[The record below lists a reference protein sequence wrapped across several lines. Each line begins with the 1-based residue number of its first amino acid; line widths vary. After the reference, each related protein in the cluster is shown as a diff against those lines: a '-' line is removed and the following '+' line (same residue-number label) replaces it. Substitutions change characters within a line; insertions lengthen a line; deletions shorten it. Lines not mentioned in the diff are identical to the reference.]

1 MAIATSHPVPAS
13 SRRKTSP
20 RWRSTPG
27 NIAEARLKAVM
38 TGPDISTPAATG
50 SAPSAPSDERVREIG
65 PLRRFLSRPEFG
77 SISGAVLVFAIFLV
91 VAGDSGMFSA
101 EGIVNWATVAAFLG
115 IIAVGAALLM
125 IGGEFD
131 LSVGSMI
138 GFAGMMVAIPMVY
151 FGWSALA
158 STAFA
163 FAGALAVGFLNGW
176 ITVRT
181 RLPSFIVTLASL
193 YILRG
198 LTIALS
204 IVFSNRTIVSGV
216 KEAAGDS
223 IIPSLFAGIAFRP
236 LFVWFS
242 EIGWVDKLSDG
253 TPAVQGVPAVILWAL
268 GLAFIAHIILTR
280 TRLGNWI
287 FASGG
292 DANAAR
298 NVGVPVNRV
307 KIALFM
313 FTAFCATIY
322 AAEQIFE
329 FGSAASDRGLL
340 KEFEA
345 IIAAVIGGCLLTGG
359 YGSVVGACFGALI
372 FGVVQM
378 GILFTGVPND
388 WFRVFLG
395 AMLLTAVLF
404 NNMIRRRVTGE
415 R

>member
-1 MAIATSHPVPAS
+1 MADSLAS
-13 SRRKTSP
+13 DKTAQSDKILQKARDERMKSQA
-20 RWRSTPG
+20 RWR
-27 NIAEARLKAVM
+27 K
-38 TGPDISTPAATG
+38 
-50 SAPSAPSDERVREIG
+50 
-65 PLRRFLSRPEFG
+65 FLQHPEFG
-77 SISGAVLVFAIFLV
+77 ALAGVILVFIFFGIT
-91 VAGDSGMFSA
+91 AGDSGMFAADGILNWTTVSA
-101 EGIVNWATVAAFLG
+101 QLIL
-115 IIAVGAALLM
+115 IACAAALLM

-138 GFAGMMVAIPMVY
+138 GFAGMMIAIPMVY

-163 FAGALAVGFLNGW
+163 FAGAMAVGFLNGW
-176 ITVRT
+176 IVVRT

-223 IIPSLFAGIAFRP
+223 IIPALFAGIAFRP
-236 LFVWFS
+236 VFVWFS
-242 EIGWVDKLSDG
+242 EIGVVDKLADG
-253 TPAVQGVPAVILWAL
+253 TPAVQGIPAVILWAL
-268 GLAFIAHIILTR
+268 GLALIAHVILTR
-280 TRLGNWI
+280 TRVGNWI
-287 FASGG
+287 FAAGG

-298 NVGVPVNRV
+298 NVGVPVIRV

-313 FTAFCATIY
+313 FTAFCATVY
-322 AAEQIFE
+322 ATNQIFE

-359 YGSVVGACFGALI
+359 YGSIVGACFGALI
-372 FGVVQM
+372 FGVVLM

>member
-1 MAIATSHPVPAS
+1 MADVPAAE
-13 SRRKTSP
+13 KTAQSEQILQKT
-20 RWRSTPG
+20 R
-27 NIAEARLKAVM
+27 
-38 TGPDISTPAATG
+38 
-50 SAPSAPSDERVREIG
+50 DERMKRQTRG
-65 PLRRFLSRPEFG
+65 RKFLQHPEFG
-77 SISGAVLVFAIFLV
+77 ALAGVILVFIFFGV
-91 VAGDSGMFSA
+91 TAGDSGMFAPDGVLNWSTVSA
-101 EGIVNWATVAAFLG
+101 QLIL
-115 IIAVGAALLM
+115 IACAAALLM

-138 GFAGMMVAIPMVY
+138 GFAGMMIAIPMVY

-158 STAFA
+158 STLFA

-176 ITVRT
+176 IVVRT

-223 IIPSLFAGIAFRP
+223 IIPALFSGIAFRP
-236 LFVWFS
+236 LFVWFA
-242 EIGWVDKLSDG
+242 EIGVFDKLADG

-268 GLAFIAHIILTR
+268 GLAFIAHVILTR
-280 TRLGNWI
+280 TRVGNWI
-287 FASGG
+287 FAAGG

-298 NVGVPVNRV
+298 NVGVPVTRV

-313 FTAFCATIY
+313 FTAFCATVY
-322 AAEQIFE
+322 ATNQIFE

-359 YGSVVGACFGALI
+359 YGSIVGACFGALI

>member
-1 MAIATSHPVPAS
+1 MAEMAPADDAA
-13 SRRKTSP
+13 
-20 RWRSTPG
+20 RSEK
-27 NIAEARLKAVM
+27 IIKQARDERLKRHS
-38 TGPDISTPAATG
+38 GWR
-50 SAPSAPSDERVREIG
+50 RV
-65 PLRRFLSRPEFG
+65 FSRPEFG
-77 SISGAVLVFAIFLV
+77 SLAGVVMVFLFFGVTAH
-91 VAGDSGMFSA
+91 GSGMFAADGILNWTEVSA
-101 EGIVNWATVAAFLG
+101 QLM
-115 IIAVGAALLM
+115 IIASGAALLM

-138 GFAGMMVAIPMVY
+138 GFAGMMIAIPLVY
-151 FGWSALA
+151 FGWSVWE
-158 STAFA
+158 STLFA
-163 FAGALAVGFLNGW
+163 FAGALVIGFLNGW
-176 ITVRT
+176 IVVRT

-204 IVFSNRTIVSGV
+204 IVFSNRTIVSGI

-223 IIPSLFAGIAFRP
+223 WIPVLFAGTVGRP
-236 LFVWFS
+236 VFIWMARHGI
-242 EIGWVDKLSDG
+242 IGQQLNGDPSVPG
-253 TPAVQGVPAVILWAL
+253 IPAVIFWAV
-268 GLAFIAHIILTR
+268 GLAIVAHIVLTH
-280 TRLGNWI
+280 TRFGNWV

-298 NVGVPVNRV
+298 NVGVPVNWV
-307 KIALFM
+307 KISLFM
-313 FTAFCATIY
+313 FTAFCSTVY
-322 AAEQIFE
+322 AAEQVFE

-359 YGSVVGACFGALI
+359 YGSIVGACAGALI

-395 AMLLTAVLF
+395 TMLLVAVLF